1 MVWEVLDIGKE
12 FLLVRKLVSYKKTG
26 RVKRMKK
33 KLMALMLSGV
43 LVLQSAGMAY
53 GADFSDETGVE
64 VYGDFEEFSDSDGN
78 IPTEEPFTGGL
89 DEEQKVQE
97 ETPEE
102 NEQDAES
109 ATASLTSGTCGK
121 NLKWELNN
129 GTLTISGK
137 GEMQSYMDYG
147 YSAPWFSSNIRKVV
161 ITSGV
166 ISIGDYAFKGCSS
179 LTSITIPGSVTSIGG
194 DAFLRCSSLTSITIP
209 GSVTSIG
216 YSAFKGCSS
225 LTSITIPSSVT
236 NIKDSTFKGC
246 SRLTSRLNEKV
257 TSTVYCCR

>member
-1 MVWEVLDIGKE
+1 MWEVLDIGKE

-89 DEEQKVQE
+89 NEEQKVQE
-97 ETPEE
+97 EIPEE

-109 ATASLTSGTCGK
+109 AIASLTSGTCGK
-121 NLKWELNN
+121 NLKWELDN
-129 GTLTISGK
+129 GTLTISDEHQGFYVLW
-137 GEMQSYMDYG
+137 MQ
-147 YSAPWFSSNIRKVV
+147 
-161 ITSGV
+161 
-166 ISIGDYAFKGCSS
+166 
-179 LTSITIPGSVTSIGG
+179 
-194 DAFLRCSSLTSITIP
+194 
-209 GSVTSIG
+209 
-216 YSAFKGCSS
+216 
-225 LTSITIPSSVT
+225 
-236 NIKDSTFKGC
+236 
-246 SRLTSRLNEKV
+246 
-257 TSTVYCCR
+257 